1 MNKIKAVALTLTLS
15 VLLCVFSI
23 SSLKWTDTEVSVT
36 EEETTTKISWELVL
50 VNDDNYLPD
59 DYDIYLLTLS
69 NGEQVDE
76 RIYPALQQMFDDMRA
91 LGHKPMVVS
100 GYRSPEDQQ
109 AILDAKCREYIK
121 QGYASDV
128 AKEKALEW
136 VAEPG
141 TSEHQL
147 GIAVDIN
154 PDYTVSKGV
163 GFYEWLKDNA
173 YKYGF
178 IKRYPEDKVEIT
190 GISNE
195 RWHYRYVGKEAAK
208 IMFEQNLCLEE
219 YLEYITEPL
228 IYS

>member
-121 QGYASDV
+121 QGYDSAV

-147 GIAVDIN
+147 GIAVISTLSSG
-154 PDYTVSKGV
+154 Y
-163 GFYEWLKDNA
+163 LL
-173 YKYGF
+173 
-178 IKRYPEDKVEIT
+178 IKP
-190 GISNE
+190 
-195 RWHYRYVGKEAAK
+195 
-208 IMFEQNLCLEE
+208 
-219 YLEYITEPL
+219 YL
-228 IYS
+228 